1 MGGWKRGSDT
11 DPQMAKWGNLFFLI
25 SLSITIW
32 GVKAFPVLWILSLL
46 MTPLLGVFFLMNLGY
61 GLPKIL
67 DYIVLWIFTKSGLL
81 KLIKYFL
88 SWVEKQIKKLIKRF
102 KNKNK

>member
-61 GLPKIL
+61 GLPKIFGLYCPL
-67 DYIVLWIFTKSGLL
+67 DFYQKRAFKTYKI
-81 KLIKYFL
+81 L
-88 SWVEKQIKKLIKRF
+88 SF
-102 KNKNK
+102 MG